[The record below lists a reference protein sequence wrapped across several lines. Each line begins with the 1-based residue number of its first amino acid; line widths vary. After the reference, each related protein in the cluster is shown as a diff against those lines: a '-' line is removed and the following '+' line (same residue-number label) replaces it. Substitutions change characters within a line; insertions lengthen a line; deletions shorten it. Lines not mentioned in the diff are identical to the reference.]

1 MFFRLLLTLYLAAS
15 LLPPC
20 ANARG
25 LDEVLASMD
34 RAAASFRDM
43 SATLKR
49 IDHTAVIND
58 TSEEIGNVRMKRP
71 SRKVHVLIEFTEPDP
86 RTLSFQGQKAEIY
99 YPKIKTVQVYDL
111 GKYRQLVDQ
120 FLLLGFGSSGKELRK
135 SYSLRVVGE
144 DKVSGELTTRLELLP
159 KSKSA
164 RKHLDKVELW
174 ISTSGYPL
182 QQKFYQPSGDYVLIT
197 YSDLKINPDFPEDA
211 LKLKLP
217 GDVKREYPQK

>member
-1 MFFRLLLTLYLAAS
+1 
-15 LLPPC
+15 
-20 ANARG
+20 
-25 LDEVLASMD
+25 
-34 RAAASFRDM
+34 
-43 SATLKR
+43 
-49 IDHTAVIND
+49 
-58 TSEEIGNVRMKRP
+58 
-71 SRKVHVLIEFTEPDP
+71 
-86 RTLSFQGQKAEIY
+86 LSFQGQKAEIY

-164 RKHLDKVELW
+164 RKHLGKVELW